1 MKTKNFSRKTLIIT
15 IVVVS
20 CFLISSLFY
29 KSQREQINDE
39 LKENIHTSTD
49 MNNYDFLSTV
59 MDDLTNT
66 YGEHGYFPTYYE
78 PSIQSTY
85 FALQSYLS
93 LGRLSDLNETTLI
106 SYLIDHYDAG
116 NGYFIDDYAVRYLDT
131 DFEAFYLPLNTLL
144 EVNCYAFLSLKILNR
159 LDLIN
164 NQSFIDFIWSC
175 FNSDEGAFIGQ
186 PYDVDLHPKFKIPT
200 LDNTYYAVKVL
211 NLLLE
216 NWDEYYPQRSQLIT
230 FIEDCQIFIAE
241 KAQYGGFKND
251 LVSGFSSLRIT
262 DPNMLSSFY
271 ALKTL
276 DIFNALGAINIDAF
290 HQFLEDLYNIEN
302 CYFELSWFPDLPT
315 HGRPFATS
323 VGLSL
328 SLLTGYNEINE
339 MGIVSY
345 LKSIRNNIGVW
356 KSSINDIQFELID
369 TFQVL
374 RSLDDSSHIDDF
386 TNGEKDVIANG
397 LEHFQS
403 YQSYSNTPIDYM
415 SISALSSITCSFK
428 LFNRETDLQIQQLF
442 VYLRN
447 AYISDPENDP
457 RSFYGYTNVDAK
469 YLFFRIYPIE
479 YYNLGKYSSLEYID
493 YLFNHKFVYQA
504 LTALKDLYKLD
515 DFDTLYDL
523 NELLDQTVLAQII
536 NPNSDKFGAF
546 LPNSLLLNF
555 NQEIQ
560 DKTVFLEQSFYA
572 IRTMELLR
580 DYLELGSVEDLLLDS
595 EALKVHIFNTFEA
608 PGSYCYSMPRET
620 SDMNII
626 LKNTYYASYVMKSL
640 DSFTQDTQKIK
651 NYVVDHLKYNDIE
664 NIYYSYLLDQLL
676 DLDIDFSIEE
686 VQALVQELYSKDL
699 NAFYLT
705 TEKNK
710 INQQILYW
718 ISDMAKHDKYRY
730 TINFDDIILL
740 DSYSMI
746 TVEIQNLILNSI
758 GQYGSLKFESDQLG
772 EYAFTEFGEG
782 EFRCNVFVP
791 FDVSNYPTIEGNI
804 SRYEFSTKQEVIP
817 ISFNTTYELISEIN
831 FVENVNTINIEINCS
846 LNIGSGNI
854 NLPYGESFM
863 HIFHEGEYIATDS
876 FSYQQNI
883 DYTKYFL
890 EYEYTQFGNYS
901 FELYVNDGL
910 NASDYFIGKIMTQHS
925 YQLIS
930 EVSVSRINANINF
943 IINASMMVEGSEL
956 QAFSYGSAFLK
967 IYREGT
973 YIQQKNFIGEDR
985 DTYTHFETT
994 YMMIQTG
1001 NYSFELYLDD
1011 GLNPIQNLIY
1021 EYFTSYGND
1030 PQDPTDPQP
1039 NGTNEPQ
1046 IPLIIF
1052 YPIILLPL
1060 FGSSGAIVFTFLK
1073 KKQLKTLK

>member
-1 MKTKNFSRKTLIIT
+1 MTKPKFSRKPLLIIT
-15 IVVVS
+15 VLVC
-20 CFLISSLFY
+20 CFLISSLNF
-29 KSQREQINDE
+29 KPKREQINGE
-39 LKENIHTSTD
+39 FRENIHPSGD
-49 MNNYDFLSTV
+49 MNNYDFISTV
-59 MDDLTNT
+59 MDDLTNI
-66 YGEHGYFPTYYE
+66 YGEYGYFPTYYE

-93 LGRLSDLNETTLI
+93 LGRISDLNETEII
-106 SYLIDHYDAG
+106 SFLIDHYDTEQ
-116 NGYFIDDYAVRYLDT
+116 GYFIDDYAIRYLDT

-144 EVNCYAFLSLKILNR
+144 EVNCYALLSLKILNR

-200 LDNTYYAVKVL
+200 LDNTYYAVKIL
-211 NLLLE
+211 DLLLDT
-216 NWDEYYPQRSQLIT
+216 WDEYYPQRSQLIT
-230 FIEDCQIFIAE
+230 FIEDCQTFITKE
-241 KAQYGGFKND
+241 AQYGGFKND

-271 ALKTL
+271 ALETL
-276 DIFNALGAINIDAF
+276 NTFNALEAINIDAF
-290 HQFLEDLYNIEN
+290 NQFLKDLYNIEN
-302 CYFELSWFPDLPT
+302 FFFELSWFPDLPT

-323 VGLSL
+323 IGLSL

-339 MGIVSY
+339 MGIVNY

-356 KSSINDIQFELID
+356 KSSINDLQFELID

-374 RSLDDSSHIDDF
+374 RSLYDSRHINDF
-386 TNGEKDVIANG
+386 TNGEKDAIADG
-397 LEHFQS
+397 LEHFKS
-403 YQSYSNTPIDYM
+403 YQSYCNTPTDYM
-415 SISALSSITCSFK
+415 SISALSSIAKSFK
-428 LFNRETDLQIQQLF
+428 IFNRETDLEIQELF
-442 VYLRN
+442 VYLRD
-447 AYISDPENDP
+447 AYISDPENEP
-457 RSFYGYTNVDAK
+457 RSFYGYTNMDAK

-479 YYNLGKYSSLEYID
+479 YYNLGTYSSLEYID

-515 DFDTLYDL
+515 DFDTFYAL

-555 NQEIQ
+555 DQDLQ

-580 DYLELGSVEDLLLDS
+580 DYLELGSLEELLLDS
-595 EALKVHIFNTFEA
+595 EALKVYIFNTFEA
-608 PGSYCYSMPRET
+608 PGSYCYSMPRAT
-620 SDMNII
+620 SDVNII
-626 LKNTYYASYVMKSL
+626 LKNTYYASYIMKSL

-651 NYVVDHLKYNDIE
+651 NYIMDHLDYNDIE

-676 DLDIDFSIEE
+676 ELDIEFPIES
-686 VQALVQELYSKDL
+686 VQALIQELYCEDL
-699 NAFYLT
+699 NCFYLT

-718 ISDMAKHDKYRY
+718 ICDMAKNDKYRY
-730 TINFDDIILL
+730 NINFDDVILL

-782 EFRCNVFVP
+782 VFRCNVFVP

-817 ISFNTTYELISEIN
+817 ISFNTTYELFSEIN
-831 FVENVNTINIEINCS
+831 FLENANTINIEINCS
-846 LNIGSGNI
+846 LNIASGSR
-854 NLPYGESFM
+854 NLPDGESFM
-863 HIFHEGEYIATDS
+863 HIYHEGEYIATDS
-876 FSYQQNI
+876 LSYQQNG

-910 NASDYFIGKIMTQHS
+910 NESDHFIGKIMTQHS

-930 EVSVSRINANINF
+930 EVSISRINTTINF
-943 IINASMMVEGSEL
+943 IINASMMVEGSEI
-956 QAFSYGSAFLK
+956 QPFSYGSAFLK

-1011 GLNPIQNLIY
+1011 GLNPSQNLIY
-1021 EYFTSYGND
+1021 EYFTSYGNE

-1046 IPLIIF
+1046 IPLILF

-1060 FGSSGAIVFTFLK
+1060 FGSSGAIAFTFLK